1 MVFLSRRGM
10 LTLINLTLSSILTY
24 YLSIFKI
31 LVGIAKKLEKLMRD
45 FCRKNVSIGSKSHI
59 KLGDDIKI

>member
-1 MVFLSRRGM
+1 MVFLSRRVM

-31 LVGIAKKLEKLMRD
+31 LVGIAEKLEKLMRD
-45 FCRKNVSIGSKSHI
+45 FRRKNVSIGSKSHI

>member
-10 LTLINLTLSSILTY
+10 LTLINLTLSSISTY

-31 LVGIAKKLEKLMRD
+31 LVGIAEKLEKLMRD
-45 FCRKNVSIGSKSHI
+45 FRRKNVSIGSKSHN